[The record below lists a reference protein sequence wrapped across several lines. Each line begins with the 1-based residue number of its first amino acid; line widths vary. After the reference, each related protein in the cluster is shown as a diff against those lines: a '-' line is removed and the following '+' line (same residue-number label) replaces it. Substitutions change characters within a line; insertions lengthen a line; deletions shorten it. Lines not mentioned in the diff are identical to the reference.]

1 MNNLYLMSG
10 IKALPAKEYHY
21 EYEDEL
27 QRLIENNPQFVS
39 WEPEGMELIL
49 VQREFTVS
57 DDFGM
62 SLDHLF
68 VNQNG
73 VPVLVEVKRAV
84 DTRIRR
90 EVVAQILD
98 YASCASAW
106 DANFLR
112 QLFQEANSDNEEV
125 LEQYDTDEFWDTVAT
140 NLRAERLMLVFAA
153 DKIPARLQNI
163 IEFLNRNLNGIHAY
177 GVEIRQFQTNDSALA
192 SSSVVTSLPADSNQ
206 TPRSI
211 KKSWSAKSML
221 EYTAEACGKPVADVC
236 EALIQYAGQLG
247 FINSFG
253 KNTVR
258 PTFLSKRPDGYWF
271 FKIDFNSSNVPALS
285 LCVENYTLR
294 LNSGL
299 SADEFKAIFTETLG
313 IESQYYVH
321 PVKKYIDIAL
331 QAFTGPGTLNAFMDV
346 LTELMKKGGFIS
358 D

>member
-1 MNNLYLMSG
+1 
-10 IKALPAKEYHY
+10 
-21 EYEDEL
+21 
-27 QRLIENNPQFVS
+27 
-39 WEPEGMELIL
+39 MELIL

-112 QLFQEANSDNEEV
+112 QLFQETNSDNEEV

-163 IEFLNRNLNGIHAY
+163 IEFLNRNLNGIQVY
-177 GVEIRQFQTNDSALA
+177 GVEIRQFQTNDSALV
-192 SSSVVTSLPADSNQ
+192 SSSVVTSLPAETNQ
-206 TPRSI
+206 APRSV
-211 KKSWSAKSML
+211 KKSWSAKTML

-258 PTFLSKRPDGYWF
+258 PTFLSKRSDGYWF
-271 FKIDFNSSNVPALS
+271 FQIYFTSSNVPDLAIHIDNFTS
-285 LCVENYTLR
+285 RMDN
-294 LNSGL
+294 GL
-299 SADEFKAIFTETLG
+299 TTDEFKAIFTDNLN
-313 IESQYYVH
+313 IENQYIH
-321 PVKKYIDIAL
+321 LSNEFIIIDLQGFTKPYAL
-331 QAFTGPGTLNAFMDV
+331 NDFMDV